1 MRQNDH
7 RAVLADML
15 HQEMTR
21 RAFLRRAGATA
32 LATAAAGAL
41 PRGAS
46 AQPPRRGGALKV
58 AWIDT
63 VDTLDPH
70 FTSSLGAIK
79 VHNNIYNGIL
89 KVDYDGKR
97 VRFVP
102 DLAAKWEMPDPV
114 THVLTL
120 RRGVKFHTGEEF
132 TAEDV
137 KWNQERLRD
146 KEVASPHGWKLAYL
160 DQIQVLDKYKIKIT
174 FAKPYQFLPVAW
186 TGSTGR
192 AGTIVS
198 RRAVE
203 KHGRA
208 YGRNPVGTGPFR
220 LVEWV
225 ENDRIVLERH
235 REYFEMGADKK
246 RLPYLDK
253 ATLLLI
259 REPSTAVGAMMTGE
273 IDGMSKCPFQF
284 VAMLK
289 KNPNLTV
296 YGQVEGNYTY
306 LGMNNRKPPFDDA
319 ALRQAVSFAIDRTPI
334 IQQAYFGEAIQA
346 CGAIS
351 PPMSDFYNPNLCAS
365 KKGQYFDLEKAK
377 ALRAKAKT
385 QGEIE
390 IEYMTTAGYTGS
402 GGAGTRVA
410 ELMQPMLARI
420 GIKARIQLYEQ
431 ATWHKKRNTGDFDMY
446 DEGWVADLDPD
457 ETIFPEWHSGKPWN
471 FVGYSNPEF
480 DRLVTEAQFETSLPK
495 RKALYEKADLIL
507 AEDAPCAFIA
517 HFKEFKVLSKRV
529 KNFKYIPADLLN
541 LHEVWL

>member
-21 RAFLRRAGATA
+21 RAFLRRAGVTA

-160 DQIQVLDKYKIKIT
+160 DQIQVLDKYKLKIT
-174 FAKPYQFLPVAW
+174 FTKPYQFLPVAW

-334 IQQAYFGEAIQA
+334 IQQGYFGEAIQA

-351 PPMSDFYNPNLCAS
+351 PPMTDFYNPNLCAS

-377 ALRAKAKT
+377 ALRGKAKT

-410 ELMQPMLARI
+410 EFIQPMLARI